1 MIGRESRAG
10 TMSTAHG
17 HGGNF
22 GSNGNAGTAA
32 GDEVIGGGCGDG
44 EVGWVGGGDD
54 GGGGGG
60 GGGPSGGGDVG
71 WVVDKLART
80 IEHAVR
86 ELNALPIGGVGAGG
100 RHGAEVNAVE
110 AGIARLRKAMRMAD
124 PVFAEYADA
133 VVVNELNKRGGG
145 RATARSYLKR
155 LLDLTDTEARHLLA
169 FRDTLHPEPD
179 PDPPPD
185 VTAAELE
192 AAEAQLQRRRRVGDR
207 LAGAA
212 KEGGFPVG
220 KATSMNE
227 VLGSF
232 TGQGNG
238 LMEEVAEAITDNVAT
253 TTADLFRSMCNAEAR
268 KRLEKRKS
276 PDKAGTSQVR
286 MTVRAPNVDGL
297 CKIDA
302 MVPAPTAAALNAL
315 MHLNAGP
322 GSFLQLP
329 DDVEDPRT
337 LTQRRVH
344 ALHHILLFALQQSG
358 DTEAVDSAGRAY
370 GADADAKPNG
380 GASASA
386 GVRGGGIGDGW
397 GSGSGGGAGG
407 GAKSGTRPGDPDQGL
422 LRWLRTESAFW
433 DPERC
438 PFVAD
443 LYSGRAQPL
452 DRPNPGVASIVVAIT
467 ASDLDEE
474 LRIREPERQSD
485 GPEGP
490 DGPDGSGGPDEP
502 GRPDGPDALG
512 RDRAFKRFPTNT
524 GIDLTLP
531 ELVAMGAHKYAW
543 LALLDDVTGRPLDL
557 GRSRRT
563 ADLWQRML
571 LLASETVCTYPGCE
585 QPADAC
591 ETHHI
596 DAWLF
601 GGGTDIGNCTLRC
614 PEHHRENDDAH
625 AGDASGRATRPGETG
640 RVGHVKPGEPPEF
653 NDSPA
658 ARRSPGWSDTWWA
671 TYQSEKREAE
681 SSSAGWWSWS
691 G

>member
-1 MIGRESRAG
+1 MTGTQGNDGTGGIGG
-10 TMSTAHG
+10 
-17 HGGNF
+17 
-22 GSNGNAGTAA
+22 
-32 GDEVIGGGCGDG
+32 IGGG
-44 EVGWVGGGDD
+44 END

-60 GGGPSGGGDVG
+60 GTEGIGGGANDGGGGGAGRWDGEGGVG
-71 WVVDKLART
+71 RIVDKLART
-80 IEHAVR
+80 IDAAVR
-86 ELNALPIGGVGAGG
+86 ELNSLPIGGVGADGH
-100 RHGAEVNAVE
+100 HGEEVNAVE
-110 AGIARLRKAMRMAD
+110 AGIVRLRNAVRMAD

-155 LLDLTDTEARHLLA
+155 LFDLTDTEARHLLA

-185 VTAAELE
+185 VTADELK
-192 AAEAQLQRRRRVGDR
+192 AAEEQLERRRQVGDR
-207 LAGAA
+207 LAAAA
-212 KEGGFPVG
+212 KEGNFPVG
-220 KATSMNE
+220 KATSMNDI
-227 VLGSF
+227 LGSF
-232 TGQGNG
+232 TGQSDG
-238 LMEEVAEAITDNVAT
+238 LMEEVAEAITDNVGST
-253 TTADLFRSMCNAEAR
+253 PADLFRSMCTAEAR

-276 PDKAGTSQVR
+276 AMKAGASQVR

-322 GSFLQLP
+322 GAFMDLP
-329 DDVEDPRT
+329 EGVEDPRT

-344 ALHHILLFALQQSG
+344 ALHHVLLFALQRSG
-358 DTEAVDSAGRAY
+358 GVAAAGAAKASVAAEV
-370 GADADAKPNG
+370 GATA
-380 GASASA
+380 GAAETAGAA
-386 GVRGGGIGDGW
+386 GVRDGT
-397 GSGSGGGAGG
+397 GTAGAAGEAGAAGVAGG
-407 GAKSGTRPGDPDQGL
+407 MRSGTRPGVPDGGL

-443 LYSGRAQPL
+443 LYSGVARPL
-452 DRPNPGVASIVVAIT
+452 ARPNPGVASIVVAIR
-467 ASDLDEE
+467 ASDLDGE
-474 LRIREPERQSD
+474 LTIREPARPPGERS
-485 GPEGP
+485 GPGETGATGDTGAP
-490 DGPDGSGGPDEP
+490 GGTGATGEHSEQGTP
-502 GRPDGPDALG
+502 GARP
-512 RDRAFKRFPTNT
+512 FKRFPTNT

-531 ELVAMGAHKYAW
+531 ELGAHKFSW
-543 LALLDDVTGRPLDL
+543 LALLDDITGRPLDL

-563 ADLWQRML
+563 ADLWQRIL
-571 LLASETVCTYPGCE
+571 LMASETVCTFPGCE

-614 PEHHRENDDAH
+614 PEHHRENDDADS
-625 AGDASGRATRPGETG
+625 GDVSGRATHPRETG
-640 RVGHVKPGEPPEF
+640 KVGHVKPGETPEF

-658 ARRSPGWSDTWWA
+658 ARRSPGWSDSWWG
-671 TYQSEKREAE
+671 TYQSQRREAE
-681 SSSAGWWSWS
+681 SSATGWWGWS